1 YYLDEDGRM
10 SLKLKTINEKTYYFG
25 YEGVMSTGWISFGKS
40 DADAVWRYFIEDGS
54 MATDWRKIEGNW
66 YYFDN

>member
-1 YYLDEDGRM
+1 
-10 SLKLKTINEKTYYFG
+10 
-25 YEGVMSTGWISFGKS
+25 MSTGWISFGKS

-66 YYFDN
+66 YYFDNY